1 VVARDP
7 IRPWNRADAILALAA
22 SGCSLLLGAA
32 LFVRRPDLVA
42 GAEFLFHDAGHNLL
56 TAHAILSGQT
66 LYRDIF
72 FPYGPISAY
81 AYAVAA
87 WRFGNTPEV
96 YLGLFAVV
104 SAMNAAF
111 AYRLV
116 RRSAGAVV
124 AVAVSVGLLALL
136 PIPGAIAGAFI
147 SSPYIVLERTLLLL
161 LALTW
166 SPPDARST
174 SRAVGLGLVFGLWQ
188 GIKFG
193 GAFVG
198 GVAIVILDALC
209 LTAVGW
215 SNEGLRRWARSLLV
229 TGAAFLGVESLWIVH
244 AFATQPAAVAHDMIW
259 PYFMFHAY
267 AVVGDDVRWL
277 TWGGWRLMVGRYL
290 LPLTAAMLG
299 IYGLG
304 AWLRTLRKGREAD
317 ASGSAFILLLFYAI
331 ASCGYFHHVFHFQQF
346 FWALVPPAAFAI
358 ERASTRTRL
367 AVAAAWAPCVWLVLH
382 TAVLTHAPASME
394 TVRLPTGGRVV
405 VSAAI
410 AERLSFLARIHAATG
425 GAPILY
431 APVGSGWHYAYGVP
445 AASRHTFFFA
455 PDVIR
460 PYERDA
466 FVRSIDRL
474 GALVTCD
481 DVTGPASLDGQ
492 LLLDETMRTLV
503 FGRLQLWQRGAG
515 CIAYRVSP
523 ADELTGPS
531 PDGVQP

>member
-1 VVARDP
+1 VAAEDR
-7 IRPWNRADAILALAA
+7 IRPWNRVDAILALAA

-32 LFVRRPDLVA
+32 LLVRRPDLVA
-42 GAEFLFHDAGHNLL
+42 GADFLFHDAGHNLL

-81 AYAVAA
+81 AYAVPA
-87 WRFGNTPEV
+87 WRFGNTPQV
-96 YLGLFAVV
+96 YLGLFAMV
-104 SAMNAAF
+104 SALNAAL

-116 RRSAGAVV
+116 RRSAGAGVV
-124 AVAVSVGLLALL
+124 VAVSVGLLALL
-136 PIPGAIAGAFI
+136 PIPGAIAGAFT
-147 SSPYIVLERTLLLL
+147 SSPFVVLERTALLL

-166 SPPDARST
+166 SPPDMRST
-174 SRAVGLGLVFGLWQ
+174 PRAAGLGLVFGVWQ

-198 GVAIVILDALC
+198 GGAVVILDALC

-215 SNEGLRRWARSLLV
+215 SNQNVRRWARSLLV
-229 TGAAFLGVESLWIVH
+229 TGATFLGVESVWVVY
-244 AFATQPAAVAHDMIW
+244 AVATQPAGIARDVIW

-267 AVVGDDVRWL
+267 GVVGDAIRWL
-277 TWGGWRLMVGRYL
+277 TWGGWRLMVGQYL

-304 AWLRTLRKGREAD
+304 AWLRTLRQRREAD
-317 ASGSAFILLLFYAI
+317 ASGSAFILLLFYGV

-346 FWALVPPAAFAI
+346 FWALVPPVAFAI
-358 ERASTRTRL
+358 DRASTRARL
-367 AVAAAWAPCVWLVLH
+367 AVAAAWAPGVWLVLH
-382 TAVLTHAPASME
+382 TALLTQVPASME

-410 AERLSFLARIHAATG
+410 AQRLSFLARIHAATG
-425 GAPILY
+425 DAPILY

-474 GALVTCD
+474 GAIVTCGD
-481 DVTGPASLDGQ
+481 EPGPASLDNQ
-492 LLLDETMRTLV
+492 LRLDPTIQTLV
-503 FGRLQLWQRGAG
+503 FGRLQVWQSDAG
-515 CIAYRVSP
+515 CIAYRVRP
-523 ADELTGPS
+523 AKEPVALSSGAARP
-531 PDGVQP
+531 

>member
-1 VVARDP
+1 V
-7 IRPWNRADAILALAA
+7 
-22 SGCSLLLGAA
+22 
-32 LFVRRPDLVA
+32 
-42 GAEFLFHDAGHNLL
+42 
-56 TAHAILSGQT
+56 
-66 LYRDIF
+66 
-72 FPYGPISAY
+72 
-81 AYAVAA
+81 
-87 WRFGNTPEV
+87 
-96 YLGLFAVV
+96 
-104 SAMNAAF
+104 
-111 AYRLV
+111 
-116 RRSAGAVV
+116 
-124 AVAVSVGLLALL
+124 
-136 PIPGAIAGAFI
+136 
-147 SSPYIVLERTLLLL
+147 
-161 LALTW
+161 
-166 SPPDARST
+166 
-174 SRAVGLGLVFGLWQ
+174 
-188 GIKFG
+188 
-193 GAFVG
+193 
-198 GVAIVILDALC
+198 DALC
-209 LTAVGW
+209 LTAMGW
-215 SNEGLRRWARSLLV
+215 SNDSFRRWARSLFV

-244 AFATQPAAVAHDMIW
+244 AFATQPGAIAHDMIW

-304 AWLRTLRKGREAD
+304 AWLRTLRQGREAD
-317 ASGSAFILLLFYAI
+317 ASGSAFILLVFYGI

-346 FWALVPPAAFAI
+346 FWALVPPAAFAL
-358 ERASTRTRL
+358 ERASTRARL
-367 AVAAAWAPCVWLVLH
+367 AVAAAWAPCIWLVLH
-382 TAVLTHAPASME
+382 TALLTHTPASME

-410 AERLSFLARIHAATG
+410 GERLSFLARIHAATG

-445 AASRHTFFFA
+445 SASRHTFFFA

-481 DVTGPASLDGQ
+481 DVTGPASLGGQ
-492 LLLDETMRTLV
+492 LLLDETVRPLV

-515 CIAYRVSP
+515 CIAYRVRS
-523 ADELTGPS
+523 ADEPPGPS

>member
-1 VVARDP
+1 VARDR
-7 IRPWNRADAILALAA
+7 IRPWNRVDAIVALAV

-32 LFVRRPDLVA
+32 LFVRRPDLVV

-81 AYAVAA
+81 VYAAAA
-87 WRFGNTPEV
+87 WCFGNTPEV
-96 YLGLFAVV
+96 YVGVFAVV
-104 SAMNAAF
+104 SAVNAAL

-116 RRSAGAVV
+116 RRSAGAGVAL
-124 AVAVSVGLLALL
+124 AVAVGLLALL

-147 SSPYIVLERTLLLL
+147 SSPYIVLERTMLLLV
-161 LALTW
+161 ALTW
-166 SPPDARST
+166 SLPDARST
-174 SRAVGLGLVFGLWQ
+174 SRAVGLGLAFGLWQ

-198 GVAIVILDALC
+198 GVAIVTVDALC
-209 LTAVGW
+209 LTALGW
-215 SNEGLRRWARSLLV
+215 SNDSFRRWARSLLV
-229 TGAAFLGVESLWIVH
+229 TGAAFLGVESLWIAH
-244 AFATQPAAVAHDMIW
+244 AFATQPAAIAHDMIW

-304 AWLRTLRKGREAD
+304 AWLRTLRQGREAD
-317 ASGSAFILLLFYAI
+317 ASGSAFILLVFYGI

-346 FWALVPPAAFAI
+346 FWALVPPAAFAL
-358 ERASTRTRL
+358 ERASTRARL

-382 TAVLTHAPASME
+382 TALLTHTPASME

-445 AASRHTFFFA
+445 SASRHTFFFA

-481 DVTGPASLDGQ
+481 DVTGPASLGGQ
-492 LLLDETMRTLV
+492 LLLDETVRPLV

-515 CIAYRVSP
+515 CIAYRVRS
-523 ADELTGPS
+523 ADEPPGPS

>member
-1 VVARDP
+1 VARVR
-7 IRPWNRADAILALAA
+7 IRPWNRVDAMLALAA
-22 SGCSLLLGAA
+22 SGSSVLLGVA
-32 LFVRRPDLVA
+32 LFVSRPDLTA

-104 SAMNAAF
+104 SAMNAAL

-116 RRSAGAVV
+116 RRSAGT
-124 AVAVSVGLLALL
+124 AVAMAVGVGLLSLL
-136 PIPGAIAGAFI
+136 PIPGAMAGAFI
-147 SSPYIVLERTLLLL
+147 SSPYIVLERTMLLL
-161 LALTW
+161 LALMW
-166 SPPDARST
+166 SPPNARST
-174 SRAVGLGLVFGLWQ
+174 SRAVGLGLVFGVWQ

-198 GVAIVILDALC
+198 GFAIVILDALC

-215 SNEGLRRWARSLLV
+215 SNEDFRRWTRSLLK
-229 TGAAFLGVESLWIVH
+229 TGAVCLGIESLWIIH
-244 AFATQPAAVAHDMIW
+244 AFATQPAPIARDVIW

-267 AVVGDDVRWL
+267 AVVGGDIRWL
-277 TWGGWRLMVGRYL
+277 AWGGWRLMVGRYL

-317 ASGSAFILLLFYAI
+317 ASGSAFILLLFYGI
-331 ASCGYFHHVFHFQQF
+331 ASCGYFHHVFHFEQF

-367 AVAAAWAPCVWLVLH
+367 AVAGAWAPCVWLVVH
-382 TAVLTHAPASME
+382 TAFMTHAPASME
-394 TVRLPTGGRVV
+394 AVRLPTGGRVV

-410 AERLSFLARIHAATG
+410 GERLSFLARIHAAMS

-445 AASRHTFFFA
+445 AATRHTFFFA

-466 FVRSIDRL
+466 FAHSIDRV
-474 GALVTCD
+474 GAVITCGD
-481 DVTGPASLDGQ
+481 AARPASLEGQ
-492 LLLDETMRTLV
+492 LPLDEALRPLV

-515 CIAYRVSP
+515 CIAYRVRP
-523 ADELTGPS
+523 ADEPPS
-531 PDGVQP
+531 P